1 MQAGGIYSG
10 ANAPREISGSSRNSI
25 RRLNHF
31 SRGGHKLVQTRT
43 RNDDRITPAVRF
55 FRNPHKSAALVFSEL
70 DIEML
75 TLYLQLSRYDDIVH
89 DIFGRG
95 YRYHYTFG
103 ALD

>member
-1 MQAGGIYSG
+1 M
-10 ANAPREISGSSRNSI
+10 
-25 RRLNHF
+25 RL
-31 SRGGHKLVQTRT
+31 
-43 RNDDRITPAVRF
+43 
-55 FRNPHKSAALVFSEL
+55 FRYPHKPAALVFSEFY
-70 DIEML
+70 IEML